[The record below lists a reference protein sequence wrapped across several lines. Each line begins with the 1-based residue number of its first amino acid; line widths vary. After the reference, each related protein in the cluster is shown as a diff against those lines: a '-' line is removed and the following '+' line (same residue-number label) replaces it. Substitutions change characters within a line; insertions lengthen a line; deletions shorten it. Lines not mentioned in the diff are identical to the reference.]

1 MGVSVKTAPAT
12 TSMGPPPMHEHHSM
26 PLDAASHFALT
37 ASALDKSK
45 KRKR

>member
-1 MGVSVKTAPAT
+1 MGVSVKAAPAT

-26 PLDAASHFALT
+26 PVDASHFALT